1 MLGNHSL
8 FLVSAT
14 GCRRPLDRIAQS
26 IVDLSIVPNITLCL
40 HWVSLHDLPDPSF
53 FFLHFFHHASYNASG
68 GQCRI
73 LQSIHDSQRP
83 LDRRPLD
90 RIAQSIVDL
99 SIVPNIILHSL
110 TTDIGSYYHYHIYRP
125 GHLGLTSI

>member
-1 MLGNHSL
+1 MIMYH
-8 FLVSAT
+8 
-14 GCRRPLDRIAQS
+14 
-26 IVDLSIVPNITLCL
+26 
-40 HWVSLHDLPDPSF
+40 
-53 FFLHFFHHASYNASG
+53 
-68 GQCRI
+68 CRI

-110 TTDIGSYYHYHIYRP
+110 TTDIGSYYHYHLYRSGQP
-125 GHLGLTSI
+125 YQGKRWTKDGHNGLFLYK